1 MRIIELIREFLST
14 YVLMINIW
22 IMRRELNILVA
33 TSTFLLELVAIR
45 LLPVVLLCYV
55 LGSLDSYGIEIS
67 DGRFGI
73 WRTNNQ
79 WLLGATSV
87 S

>member
-1 MRIIELIREFLST
+1 MLQCLSK
-14 YVLMINIW
+14 
-22 IMRRELNILVA
+22 A

-73 WRTNNQ
+73 
-79 WLLGATSV
+79 
-87 S
+87 